1 MNGTENDRDAPAT
14 PRGSVALVG
23 AGPGDPELWTRRAV
37 RLLREADLVL
47 YDALVDHDALSGLT
61 SARLVC
67 VGKRAGQAGVEQ
79 DAIHD
84 LMIRAA
90 QDGQRVVRFQGGDP
104 FLLGRGGEEA
114 LALAEA
120 GVPFEV
126 VPGVTSAVAAPELAG
141 IPVTHRGTS
150 SAVLVV
156 SGHTTEA
163 LDSTLDAIRPHT
175 ATVVVLMGLARR
187 RTRGRPVV
195 PDRLVARDPGGH
207 RLRGVHT
214 GRLDVDRPVARFG
227 RRAASRR
234 SGGRAGGRRRSGVAG
249 SGGGSQRGPAGTQ
262 GGRGDVWPQL
272 TMPGLSGEPI

>member
-1 MNGTENDRDAPAT
+1 MNGTESDRDVHAPAA

-67 VGKRAGQAGVEQ
+67 VGKRAGQAGIEQ

-187 RTRGRPVV
+187 RIVV
-195 PDRLVARDPGGH
+195 DQLCRIGWSPETPAAIVC
-207 RLRGVHT
+207 
-214 GRLDVDRPVARFG
+214 
-227 RRAASRR
+227 AASTPDAWMWTGPLRDL
-234 SGGRAGGRRRSGVAG
+234 ADA
-249 SGGGSQRGPAGTQ
+249 QPPAGLA
-262 GGRGDVWPQL
+262 GVLVVGDVVELRTAVAAASEVREEPKV
-272 TMPGLSGEPI
+272 GEVMYGRN